1 MAPNM
6 HTLFSEA
13 DKLETWARQKGLT
26 HDVNLVHLAWKI
38 HLQGCLFIVCR
49 WGTIFGSNWCWR
61 FGFET
66 DRGRLTGLDV
76 QIKSPVRGGWGG
88 AASVSREETHLLT
101 LQLGWGSGGQ
111 APCIAS
117 WQTGCGCGRQKVVR
131 QRVLAILLHR
141 GRPVITSSSSDAEPN
156 PQLGSERAL
165 SCTDSQDQGFKCGEL
180 ACCSLFRDRDP
191 ILATDL
197 SDRRSWFA
205 SC

>member
-26 HDVNLVHLAWKI
+26 HGVNLVHLAWKI

-49 WGTIFGSNWCWR
+49 WGTIFGSNWCCR

-101 LQLGWGSGGQ
+101 LQLGWGLGGQ

-117 WQTGCGCGRQKVVR
+117 WQTGCGCGRQKAAR
-131 QRVLAILLHR
+131 PGYSSAQRPPCDHILLI
-141 GRPVITSSSSDAEPN
+141 GRWAKPSAGLWE
-156 PQLGSERAL
+156 GSFMH
-165 SCTDSQDQGFKCGEL
+165 GFPSPGL
-180 ACCSLFRDRDP
+180 
-191 ILATDL
+191 
-197 SDRRSWFA
+197 
-205 SC
+205 